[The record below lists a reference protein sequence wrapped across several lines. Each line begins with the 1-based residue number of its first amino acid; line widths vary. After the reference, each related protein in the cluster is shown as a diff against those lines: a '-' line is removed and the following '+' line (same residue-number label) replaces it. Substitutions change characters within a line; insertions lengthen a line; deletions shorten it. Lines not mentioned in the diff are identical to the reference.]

1 MMIHKNIKKGGLKM
15 TDTMVLPASEFE
27 LPDEAKISEIFER
40 LMRVNAA
47 VTENGLHEMYTERHD
62 RYEEGYAI
70 GF

>member
-1 MMIHKNIKKGGLKM
+1 
-15 TDTMVLPASEFE
+15 MVLHTNEFE
-27 LPDEAKISEIFER
+27 LPAEAKISEIFER

>member
-1 MMIHKNIKKGGLKM
+1 MA
-15 TDTMVLPASEFE
+15 DTMVLRASEFE
-27 LPDEAKISEIFER
+27 LPAEAKISEIFER